1 MARQASLLPDPKTE
15 LNVQHREPLVWVQR
29 LAVWAQPGELLRDI
43 RLRRGLNVVWSPDP
57 GASGATPGGTSRSGH
72 GAGKSLLCRLIRY
85 CLGEESFAAA
95 DLRQSIAEAFPEGT
109 VGAEVVVRGT
119 TWSVIR
125 PIGANRK
132 IVAVEGELDGVVAR
146 DLHGTGMSPLLDA
159 LAGSTAPAG
168 AGGEPVADGSTWLT
182 KLAWLSRDQECRF
195 GHMLEW
201 RHPTS
206 ESRSPVASLSKDERL
221 MRVRAFV
228 GAMPADEL
236 TIRERVRALE
246 LQIQSSDRDEQ
257 NLRWGVTRLG
267 TSLAARLDLPNLGH
281 DEVFIHTARA
291 KVRTQQDAATAHLES
306 ARGATPLQELRQQ
319 LESVIGEIAV
329 LEREVE
335 HAGALIEL
343 HTLEQGQLRGQH
355 AQLSAEGIKARLGP
369 TCPVCL
375 VPIDEALAR
384 GCGLLAEPF
393 DPHVL
398 RAEQQN
404 VQAQL
409 EAVAA
414 TKREYERQRDE
425 KQGIL
430 EGRKRRAD
438 EMRAAIGIEERQSRG
453 AELALLLPVRRLEE
467 DIAALERLQAELED
481 VRGALRLQRADL
493 DRATERSE
501 ELRAAA
507 TAPLERYDALFG
519 YVSRALLGEGAEASL
534 RFEADRLRAR
544 VRVGGTAMESLKAIA
559 FDVAA
564 MLMAIEGR
572 AQIPAFLIHDSPRE
586 ADMGISHY
594 HRLFR
599 FMQQLESLGAPPPFQ
614 YIVTTTTEP
623 PAELQTAAFV
633 VAQLSGTDELERLL
647 RRTLQSA

>member
-1 MARQASLLPDPKTE
+1 MARQTSLLPDPKTE
-15 LNVQHREPLVWVQR
+15 LNVQHREPLLWVR
-29 LAVWAQPGELLRDI
+29 RISVWAQPGELLRDI

-57 GASGATPGGTSRSGH
+57 GASGAMLGGTSRSGH

-95 DLRQSIAEAFPEGT
+95 DLRQSVAEAFPEGT

-119 TWSVIR
+119 TWSVVR
-125 PIGANRK
+125 PIGANRR
-132 IVAVEGELDGVVAR
+132 IVAVEGELDGVVAD
-146 DLHGTGMSPLLDA
+146 DLHGTGMRPLLDA
-159 LAGSTAPAG
+159 IDGSVAASP
-168 AGGEPVADGSTWLT
+168 GGESATDSSTWLT

-228 GAMPADEL
+228 GAMPTDEF
-236 TIRERVRALE
+236 TIRQRVRALE
-246 LQIQSSDRDEQ
+246 LQIQSSERDEQ
-257 NLRWGVTRLG
+257 NLRWGVTRLA
-267 TSLAARLDLPNLGH
+267 TSLTARLDLPNLGH
-281 DEVFIHTARA
+281 DEVFVHTARA
-291 KVRTQQDAATAHLES
+291 KVRAQQDAATADLEI
-306 ARGATPLQELRQQ
+306 ARGATTLLALRQQ
-319 LESVIGEIAV
+319 LESVIGESAV
-329 LEREVE
+329 LEREVD

-343 HTLEQGQLRGQH
+343 HTMEQGQLRGQH

-384 GCGLLAEPF
+384 GCGLVPEPF

-409 EAVAA
+409 AAVAA

-430 EGRKRRAD
+430 EGRRKRAG
-438 EMRAAIGIEERQSRG
+438 EIRAAIAAEEHQSRG

-467 DIAALERLQAELED
+467 DIGALERLQTELED
-481 VRGALRLQRADL
+481 VRAALRTQRADL
-493 DRATERSE
+493 DRANERSE
-501 ELRAAA
+501 KLREAAA
-507 TAPLERYDALFG
+507 APLERYDALFG

-572 AQIPAFLIHDSPRE
+572 AQLPAFLIHDSPRE

-599 FMQQLESLGAPPPFQ
+599 FMQQLESLGTPPPFQ

-623 PAELQTAAFV
+623 PTELQTTAFV

-647 RRTLQSA
+647 RKTL